1 MKKIALVLAMVMA
14 LVALAGCSGNGA
26 AGQEKV
32 TLNVLNWGDYI
43 DEELLAQFTE
53 ETGIE
58 VKYSTM
64 ASNEEMLAKLSAPD
78 CIFDAGYA
86 P

>member
-1 MKKIALVLAMVMA
+1 MKKLLSVLLIALMVLSLTAC
-14 LVALAGCSGNGA
+14 GGSD
-26 AGQEKV
+26 KV

-43 DEELLAQFTE
+43 DPELLEQFEE

-64 ASNEEMLAKLSAPD
+64 TSN
-78 CIFDAGYA
+78 
-86 P
+86 